1 MSSDGE
7 IDYSDFTLEELI
19 EARGSIDEKRYPKNL
34 ANLEAALEK
43 LGGMPAE
50 PAFEEIAERHEAVK
64 STAKNAYYIF
74 VSVLAMFAAL
84 YLGVTGFIDEQL
96 VLERKSRGINWVFDG
111 LSAQIA
117 SIAMI
122 VFALNLA
129 FTVYMFAMQKTFA
142 GISKIVANLGWL
154 ATVGLIIVAFL
165 VQG

>member
-7 IDYSDFTLEELI
+7 IDYSDFTVEELI
-19 EARGSIDEKRYPKNL
+19 EARGSIDEQRYPKNL

-43 LGGMPAE
+43 LGGMPGG
-50 PAFEEIAERHEAVK
+50 PAFEEVAVRQEAAK
-64 STAKNAYYIF
+64 STAKNAYYIA
-74 VSVLAMFAAL
+74 VSVLAIFAAL
-84 YLGVTGFIDEQL
+84 YVGVTGLMNEHL

-117 SIAMI
+117 SVAMI
-122 VFALNLA
+122 VFALDLA
-129 FTVYMFAMQKTFA
+129 FTVYMFAAKKTFS
-142 GISKIVANLGWL
+142 GISKTLANLGWL